1 MPHTSHAVFGQLW
14 VHVVATDEQLNK
26 ILADLKHSDIEGE
39 VIKHG

>member
-1 MPHTSHAVFGQLW
+1 
-14 VHVVATDEQLNK
+14 VASDEQLNN